1 MLTNIHGGVTD
12 THGDEQ
18 HSGVI
23 WFAEQCMANGAPLE
37 SYIIHAESIGDR
49 ELATFFR
56 RALAQ
61 SRRVRPGAPRGF
73 TRAGARRPSR
83 LAAVVQVI
91 PGVRGRPTRTGDHPH
106 TPPGA
111 RRS

>member
-1 MLTNIHGGVTD
+1 MLTNNHGGAAD
-12 THGDEQ
+12 AHGGEQ

-56 RALAQ
+56 RALAA
-61 SRRVRPGAPRGF
+61 SRRVRPGDRRQFTGRARGD
-73 TRAGARRPSR
+73 RRR
-83 LAAVVQVI
+83 
-91 PGVRGRPTRTGDHPH
+91 
-106 TPPGA
+106 
-111 RRS
+111 